1 MVKIGTAI
9 ISAWSLTSWSWVR
22 IPPLP
27 PLFASVAQL
36 VERNLAKVD
45 VDGSSPFTRSSYMK
59 EMVMENKEIFNKVA
73 KLIEDV
79 SGKHRNEIL
88 MTHTFDNDLYLDSL
102 DHVELIMYVEEEFG
116 LEIADNDAEKIETV
130 KDLVEYLEKHI

>member
-9 ISAWSLTSWSWVR
+9 VSAWLVTSWSVVR
-22 IPPLP
+22 IYPLP
-27 PLFASVAQL
+27 TFFASVAQL

-45 VDGSSPFTRSSYMK
+45 VDGSNPFTRSNYMK
-59 EMVMENKEIFNKVA
+59 ETVMENKEIFNKVA

-88 MTHTFDNDLYLDSL
+88 LTHTFDNDLYMDSL

-116 LEIADNDAEKIETV
+116 LEIADKDAEKLETV
-130 KDLVEYLEKHI
+130 KDLVEYLEKNI